1 MSELPPSPVVVA
13 TRKSALAL
21 AQARAWM
28 ADFQRATGVSI
39 EELHVVTT
47 GDRVQD
53 RALSEIGG
61 KGLFIKE
68 IEEAILAKRADLAV
82 HSLKDIPAELAPG
95 LAIGC
100 IPPRADARDV
110 IKTRTGVKFLEL
122 PKGARV
128 GTSSLRRVVQLRL
141 ARPDLEFLP
150 LRGNVD
156 TRLRKCEAGEVDAVI
171 LAHAGLTR
179 LGLEAHI
186 TEVLAPELCLPA
198 IGQGA
203 LAIEIRQDDEALRQL
218 LQPVHDVQTALLVEA
233 ERGVMTAVEGSCQM
247 PVAAFAE
254 RIAGQLRLRSLLAEP
269 DGSRLR
275 QREITVA
282 WPVSP
287 EQARE
292 VGLALGRELA
302 TS

>member
-1 MSELPPSPVVVA
+1 VIVA

-28 ADFQRATGVSI
+28 ADFQRATGASVA
-39 EELHVVTT
+39 ELHVVTT

-68 IEEAILAKRADLAV
+68 IEEAILERRADMAV
-82 HSLKDIPAELAPG
+82 HSLKDVPAEIAPG

-100 IPPRADARDV
+100 IPKRADARDV
-110 IKTRTGVKFLEL
+110 VKTRSGVKFLDL
-122 PKGARV
+122 PSGARV

-141 ARPDLEFLP
+141 ARPDLQFVP

-156 TRLRKCEAGEVDAVI
+156 TRLRKCDAGEVDAVV

-179 LGLEAHI
+179 LGLEGHI
-186 TEVLAPELCLPA
+186 SEVLAPELCLPA

-203 LAIEIRQDDEALRQL
+203 LAIEIRDDDDALREL
-218 LQPVHDVQTALLVEA
+218 LLPVHDVVTALLVEA
-233 ERGVMTAVEGSCQM
+233 ERGVMTAVEGSCQV

-254 RIAGQLRLRSLLAEP
+254 QVGDGLRLRSLLAEP

-275 QREITVA
+275 QREVTVA
-282 WPVSP
+282 WPASP
-287 EQARE
+287 PEARA
-292 VGLALGRELA
+292 VGLALGRDLA
-302 TS
+302 RA